1 MKKTLYIA
9 LLICPFLLYNCGPDN
24 PLKPTPEPDVLP
36 PITTEGLNTAGC
48 LVNGEVWLPK
58 PGGAFKPAI
67 DCEYYPRIEG
77 SDPRSWGVLQLD
89 LARYSNDHLDGDI
102 TVSHGWLFDTTTYT
116 LYRNSNNPDRYGG
129 GGDYLDVSSGGFKSY
144 ETTNNTTNFL
154 RILKLDTVNQIISGT
169 FQFDAI
175 NEEDITDTIK
185 IREGRFDV
193 KFTY

>member
-1 MKKTLYIA
+1 MKKTLYIT

-24 PLKPTPEPDVLP
+24 NPLKPTPPQADTLP

-48 LVNGEVWLPK
+48 LVDGEVWLPK

-77 SDPRSWGVLQLD
+77 SDPRFWGALQLD
-89 LARYSNDHLDGDI
+89 LARHSNDSTEGYI
-102 TVSHGWLFDTTTYT
+102 QVAHGWIFDVADYS
-116 LYRNSNNPDRYGG
+116 LYRNHDNPDRYGG
-129 GGDYLDVSSGGFKSY
+129 GGRLYGTPRGSY
-144 ETTNNTTNFL
+144 NTTENPNNFL
-154 RILKLDTVNQIISGT
+154 SILKLDTVNQIISGT

-175 NEEDITDTIK
+175 NEDDITDTIK
-185 IREGRFDV
+185 IRDGRFDV